1 MSIFSFFTAAPK
13 LTDDV
18 FDKDSGLLTKFGG
31 WIDGQQFTEQESVE
45 HSAQTIK
52 DVQKF
57 VVDTLGESTERS
69 KTRRDI
75 AVLVIKFYLL
85 LLFIAV
91 MVFPFNKEWSTFALS
106 VAMIPA
112 LGGLVVSIGV
122 FFFGSHL
129 MRGYN
134 ESKNKEK

>member
-1 MSIFSFFTAAPK
+1 MGLLSFFTAAPK

-18 FDKDSGLLTKFGG
+18 FDKDNGLLTKFGG
-31 WIDGQQFTEQESVE
+31 WIGGQQFTDQEQAEL
-45 HSAQTIK
+45 SANSLK
-52 DVQKF
+52 DVRKF

-85 LLFIAV
+85 LLFISV

-122 FFFGSHL
+122 FFFGSH
-129 MRGYN
+129 MVQKYQD
-134 ESKNKEK
+134 SKNK

>member
-1 MSIFSFFTAAPK
+1 MGLLSFFTAAPK

-18 FDKDSGLLTKFGG
+18 FDKDNGLLTKFGG

-45 HSAQTIK
+45 QSAKTIK

-75 AVLVIKFYLL
+75 AVLVIRFYLL
-85 LLFIAV
+85 ILFMSV
-91 MVFPFNKEWSTFALS
+91 MVFPFNKEWSAFTLS
-106 VAMIPA
+106 IATIPA

-129 MRGYN
+129 IRGYQ
-134 ESKNKEK
+134 ETKNKGK

>member
-1 MSIFSFFTAAPK
+1 MNLLSFFTAAPK

-18 FDKDSGLLTKFGG
+18 FDKDNGLLAKFGG
-31 WIDGQQFTEQESVE
+31 WVGGQQFTDQEQEE
-45 HSAQTIK
+45 LSANSLK
-52 DVQKF
+52 DVRKF

-85 LLFIAV
+85 LLFISV

-129 MRGYN
+129 IQKHH
-134 ESKNKEK
+134 ESKNK